1 MENSTNF
8 LTAWRCP
15 VNEKDLESDF
25 TSLHLA
31 VLSGNAKV
39 VRRILI
45 KGADKNV
52 KVSLI

>member
-1 MENSTNF
+1 
-8 LTAWRCP
+8 